1 MSEII
6 TQDVRNRFKQI
17 LSDELNNLPEL
28 LEQLEPKER
37 LNFICKMMPYIL
49 PKIDSV
55 DYTRGEPDNFSFKK

>member
-37 LNFICKMMPYIL
+37 QKLEFILSNC
-49 PKIDSV
+49 
-55 DYTRGEPDNFSFKK
+55 